1 MPAVLAASLWLATC
15 LYGIHVHFLM
25 LHVFLYVSHY
35 PRPLSDLS
43 DNQAKYTV
51 CNSSLSEYAVLG
63 FDLGFSATN
72 PNALIC
78 WEAQFGDFHN
88 NAQVCSE

>member
-1 MPAVLAASLWLATC
+1 MSFHW
-15 LYGIHVHFLM
+15 Y
-25 LHVFLYVSHY
+25 
-35 PRPLSDLS
+35 RPLTALS
-43 DNQAKYTV
+43 TNQAQYTV
-51 CNSSLSEYAVLG
+51 CNSSLSEFAALG

-88 NAQVCSE
+88 NAQVHVYDRFDVKIIVLYSIL

>member
-1 MPAVLAASLWLATC
+1 MSFH
-15 LYGIHVHFLM
+15 LY
-25 LHVFLYVSHY
+25 
-35 PRPLSDLS
+35 RPLTALS
-43 DNQAKYTV
+43 TNQAQYTV
-51 CNSSLSEYAVLG
+51 CNSSLSEFAALG

-88 NAQVCSE
+88 NAQVCTYMIELKCLLDVKIIVLYSFL